1 MTDLQSATQTAKIV
15 LLSLLIALVVLF
27 LSFWNPKNGK
37 TFVDA
42 DSQRKL
48 TDSERKSIH
57 LVLDAG
63 HGGEDGGASAN
74 GVNEKEVNLAVTS
87 DLATFLRFTPYTVKP
102 TRTDD
107 RLLYGPGEENRK
119 KYYDLMGRI
128 NFASQFDNAVFIS
141 IHQNKFEIPKYKG
154 LQVYYSK
161 NHPLSMK
168 LAEHIQEN
176 AKTYLDSANNREV
189 KKADHRIRVLNS
201 LQIPSVLVECGF
213 LSNAE
218 EAKLLASRDYQ
229 KKIAF
234 TVFLSTLDFLENDI
248 KISDLS

>member
-74 GVNEKEVNLAVTS
+74 GVNEKEVNLAVQ
-87 DLATFLRFTPYTVKP
+87 ATLPPFCALHP
-102 TRTDD
+102 
-107 RLLYGPGEENRK
+107 
-119 KYYDLMGRI
+119 
-128 NFASQFDNAVFIS
+128 
-141 IHQNKFEIPKYKG
+141 IP
-154 LQVYYSK
+154 
-161 NHPLSMK
+161 
-168 LAEHIQEN
+168 
-176 AKTYLDSANNREV
+176 
-189 KKADHRIRVLNS
+189 
-201 LQIPSVLVECGF
+201 
-213 LSNAE
+213 
-218 EAKLLASRDYQ
+218 
-229 KKIAF
+229 
-234 TVFLSTLDFLENDI
+234 
-248 KISDLS
+248 